1 MNHIGEISTIKQ
13 FTKPPEIKQ
22 SDTGSI
28 SAFPTSPLDMPP
40 NTFENALNN
49 RRENQRKLIQWIQ
62 QNLEPDIHY
71 GRVHVAQHCPLAKA
85 GAAYLCRDFSHF
97 SGLTLWKAG
106 AEKIIAAMGLTA
118 CFPNIGLYEEAC
130 LRGLEIKQVM
140 LKCELKTHGGRIV
153 AEGAGARHLREDN
166 WRLNT
171 SVKMAQKSA
180 MIDATIRVAG
190 LSGIFI
196 KTHRHTLKN
205 KFPRKSDCHDYSFPP
220 EATCRSIH
228 TDEKPITQ
236 RQKDFI
242 LKSAGVK
249 GHTTD
254 GLNRL
259 IHERFNKNI
268 DDLNR
273 VEASRFIEYING

>member
-1 MNHIGEISTIKQ
+1 MQHISETNIIKQ
-13 FTKPPEIKQ
+13 FTRPPDPPQ
-22 SDTGSI
+22 PDTGNI
-28 SAFPTSPLDMPP
+28 SSFPTSPLDMPP
-40 NTFENALNN
+40 TTFENTLKN
-49 RRENQRKLIQWIQ
+49 RQENQRNLIQWIK

-71 GRVHVAQHCPLAKA
+71 GRVHIAQNCPLTKV
-85 GAAYLCRDFSHF
+85 GATYLCRDFSHF

-118 CFPNIGLYEEAC
+118 HFPNVHQYEEVC
-130 LRGLEIKQVM
+130 LRGLDIKQIL
-140 LKCELKTHGGRIV
+140 LKCELKTHGGRVV
-153 AEGAGARHLREDN
+153 AEGAGARHLRQDSWN
-166 WRLNT
+166 LNT
-171 SVKMAQKSA
+171 SIKMAPKSA

-190 LSGIFI
+190 LSGVFI

-205 KFPRKSDCHDYSFPP
+205 KLPRMSDCHDYKFPP
-220 EATCRSIH
+220 GADCHSTH

-259 IHERFNKNI
+259 IHEKFNKHLE
-268 DDLNR
+268 DLNR
-273 VEASRFIEYING
+273 VEAHQIIQNING

>member
-13 FTKPPEIKQ
+13 FTKPPETKQ

-40 NTFENALNN
+40 NTFEKALKN
-49 RRENQRKLIQWIQ
+49 RQENQRKLIQWIK
-62 QNLEPDIHY
+62 QNLEPDVHY
-71 GRVHVAQHCPLAKA
+71 GRVHIAQNCPLAKA
-85 GAAYLCRDFSHF
+85 DAAYLCRDFSHF

-118 CFPNIGLYEEAC
+118 HFPNVHLYEEAC
-130 LRGLEIKQVM
+130 LRGLEIKQM
-140 LKCELKTHGGRIV
+140 LLKCELKTHGGRIV
-153 AEGAGARHLREDN
+153 AEGSGARHLREDN

-171 SVKMAQKSA
+171 SVKMAEKSA

-190 LSGIFI
+190 LTGILI
-196 KTHRHTLKN
+196 KTHRHAIRN
-205 KFPRKSDCHDYSFPP
+205 NAPYAGGCP
-220 EATCRSIH
+220 
-228 TDEKPITQ
+228 TDLPVGKRCNHPSRNEKPITQ
-236 RQKDFI
+236 RQKHFI
-242 LKSAGVK
+242 LRSAGVK

-259 IHERFNKNI
+259 IHKRFNKHL
-268 DDLNR
+268 DALNR

>member
-1 MNHIGEISTIKQ
+1 MRSYSEIIK
-13 FTKPPEIKQ
+13 
-22 SDTGSI
+22 S
-28 SAFPTSPLDMPP
+28 LVL
-40 NTFENALNN
+40 NTFETALKN
-49 RRENQRKLIQWIQ
+49 RQENQNKLIQWIK

-71 GRVHVAQHCPLAKA
+71 GRVHIAQNCPLAKA
-85 GAAYLCRDFSHF
+85 GADYLCRDFSHF

-106 AEKIIAAMGLTA
+106 AEKIIAVMGLTA
-118 CFPNIGLYEEAC
+118 HFSNIGLYEEAC
-130 LRGLEIKQVM
+130 LRGLEIKQVL
-140 LKCELKTHGGRIV
+140 LKCELKTHGGRVV
-153 AEGAGARHLREDN
+153 AEGAGARHLRKDN

-180 MIDATIRVAG
+180 MVDATIRVAG
-190 LSGIFI
+190 LTGIFI

-205 KFPRKSDCHDYSFPP
+205 KFPRKADCH
-220 EATCRSIH
+220 SIH
-228 TDEKPITQ
+228 IDEKAITH

-242 LKSAGVK
+242 HKLAGIK
-249 GHTTD
+249 GHTTE

-259 IHERFNKNI
+259 IHERFNKHL

>member
-13 FTKPPEIKQ
+13 FTKPP
-22 SDTGSI
+22 DTGSI

-40 NTFENALNN
+40 STFENALRN
-49 RRENQRKLIQWIQ
+49 RQENQRKLIQWIK

-71 GRVHVAQHCPLAKA
+71 GRVHIAQNCPLAKA
-85 GAAYLCRDFSHF
+85 GATYLCRDFSHF

-118 CFPNIGLYEEAC
+118 HFPNVGLYEEAC
-130 LRGLEIKQVM
+130 LRGLKISQVL

-153 AEGAGARHLREDN
+153 AEGSGARNLREDN

-190 LSGIFI
+190 LTGIFI

-205 KFPRKSDCHDYSFPP
+205 KFPRKADCQDYNVPP
-220 EATCRSIH
+220 GTDCQSIH
-228 TDEKPITQ
+228 IDEKAITH

-242 LKSAGVK
+242 HKLAGIK
-249 GHTTD
+249 GHTTE

-259 IHERFNKNI
+259 IHKQFNKHL

-273 VEASRFIEYING
+273 VEASRFIEHING